1 MSSWITRAK
10 AWKVVSESVNRMLET
25 AEKIIKEFALDPSAV
40 RLSSSDREVFIL
52 YNKEG
57 YDIHIFRDGS
67 AVIYNPSDVVCYVM
81 QKGKITKLY
90 IKEGDGSY
98 SAERIEEAIVMSN
111 SIEEFFRIRRESG
124 ID

>member
-1 MSSWITRAK
+1 MSNWITRAK

-25 AEKIIKEFALDPSAV
+25 AEKIIKEFALDPNAV

-81 QKGKITKLY
+81 LRGKITKLY
-90 IKEGDGSY
+90 IREGDGSY
-98 SAERIEEAIVMSN
+98 SAERIEEAIAVSN